1 MCRIL
6 GEDFLAPEL
15 KREACFPMAV
25 SPSVGGNPARLEK
38 SELWWEA
45 SRWSGEEGAACMTTP
60 GRAPLPCPCPATV

>member
-38 SELWWEA
+38 SELWWKPQ
-45 SRWSGEEGAACMTTP
+45 G
-60 GRAPLPCPCPATV
+60 GRGRKGRPA